1 MNFMENVFKKTREK
15 MNKCL
20 DALER
25 DYKAVRAGRAN
36 PAVLDRVTVDY
47 YGAATP
53 INQVAAISV
62 PEPRMLMIQPWDASI
77 LRDIEKAINTSDIG
91 INPSN
96 DGKVIRLVFPPLTEE
111 RRKELVKDISK
122 RGEEA
127 KVAVRN
133 IRRDAMDDIKKLKKN
148 NEITEDDLKDGEKEL
163 QDITNDFTKEIDKM
177 EKAKETEILSI

>member
-1 MNFMENVFKKTREK
+1 MENVFKKTREK

-91 INPSN
+91 INPNN

>member
-1 MNFMENVFKKTREK
+1 MEAVFNKTNEK

-36 PAVLDRVTVDY
+36 PAVLDRITVDY

-77 LRDIEKAINTSDIG
+77 IKEIEKAINTSDIG
-91 INPSN
+91 INPNN

-122 RGEEA
+122 RAEEG
-127 KVAVRN
+127 KVALRN
-133 IRRDAMDDIKKLKKN
+133 IRRDAMDERERASKHY
-148 NEITEDDLKDGEKEL
+148 GR
-163 QDITNDFTKEIDKM
+163 FC
-177 EKAKETEILSI
+177 